1 MVGDFKSF
9 GDGLEKLKDKSWN
22 TVIDNLSKLRDGI
35 SDFADSMKDKLSDID
50 WAPILVIANSGIMIL
65 AVKQITK
72 LVSAVKKYLH
82 FYRTFRISE
91 RVLIMF

>member
-1 MVGDFKSF
+1 MVGDFRSF

-50 WAPILVIANSGIMIL
+50 WAPILVIVGSGVIIL
-65 AVKQITK
+65 AAKQVMK
-72 LVSAVKKYLH
+72 LVSAVKTCFH
-82 FYRTFRISE
+82 GFRIY
-91 RVLIMF
+91 RMPVLV